1 MSEMFSY
8 ATVFNGNVSSW
19 NTIRVTNMFGMF
31 DRAYNFNQ
39 DLSGW
44 NTSNVT
50 IMRAMFIE
58 ASSFNQPI
66 GGWNTSSVT
75 NMLSMFSSATS
86 FNQNISSWNTSSV
99 QNMAS
104 MFSSAT
110 SFNQDL
116 GTWSIASLTDATSMF
131 DQSGL
136 SSNNYNNLLVGWA
149 AEPTIQSSV
158 PFGALTTSGAVT
170 TGIYYTTFAAR
181 NARNVL
187 TNTYGWTITDGGF
200 NFPCFLK
207 GSKIK
212 IFENGS
218 EIYQKIEELKVG
230 DLVKTLNDGYV
241 PISMIGKK
249 DIYHPAS
256 SDRIKEQLY
265 KCTHREYHEVFEDL
279 ILTGCHSILID
290 EYISNEEE
298 ERTIEVN
305 GDTYVTDGKYRIP
318 ACADGRTKVYEVAG
332 SHTIYHFALE
342 NDDYYHNYGV
352 YANGLL
358 VETCSKRYL
367 KELSDMEINLLQQY

>member
-1 MSEMFSY
+1 
-8 ATVFNGNVSSW
+8 
-19 NTIRVTNMFGMF
+19 
-31 DRAYNFNQ
+31 
-39 DLSGW
+39 
-44 NTSNVT
+44 
-50 IMRAMFIE
+50 
-58 ASSFNQPI
+58 
-66 GGWNTSSVT
+66 
-75 NMLSMFSSATS
+75 
-86 FNQNISSWNTSSV
+86 
-99 QNMAS
+99 
-104 MFSSAT
+104 
-110 SFNQDL
+110 
-116 GTWSIASLTDATSMF
+116 MF

-136 SSNNYNNLLVGWA
+136 SSDNYNKLLVGWA
-149 AEPTIQSSV
+149 ANTPPYIQSGV
-158 PFGALTTSGAVT
+158 LLGALTTTSGIT
-170 TGIYYTTFAAR
+170 TGIYYTTIAAR

-200 NFPCFLK
+200 NFPCFLQ

-212 IFENGS
+212 IYENGS
-218 EIYQKIEELKVG
+218 EIYKKIEELKVG
-230 DLVKTLNDGYV
+230 DLVKTLNNGYV

-290 EYISNEEE
+290 EYISNEEK

-332 SHTIYHFALE
+332 THTIYHFALE
-342 NDDYYHNYGV
+342 NNDYYHNYGV

-367 KELSDMEINLLQQY
+367 KELSDMELI